1 MGSFRVFNQRNGR
14 LATLAAL
21 SVATVTQAFIPALV
35 SADQIT
41 DRSVALS
48 SASAQATDVSYTVSF
63 TAVQAAGAYVV
74 EFCTNTPL
82 IGQDCTAPT
91 GMVATN
97 AAKGTDGNTTATAVT
112 GAANKLTVTNAITA
126 SQAVKD
132 TFTGITNPQDAGTVY
147 ARIVTYDNPTNAG
160 NYSSTL
166 TSTTGVKDQGSVAL
180 SITDSMGVSGDV
192 LETMQFCVSGDNAQ
206 TPGSTP
212 FSAGCVDTGGNS
224 VTKPALN
231 LGEKNGSVTALDS
244 GHVSTGLVFTQMS
257 TNAQGGAV
265 VYLKSSTTG
274 CGGLTL
280 AGTGACNIKP
290 LTTGAADFAGTAAF
304 GVKLGADVDS
314 GTGSARQAFIH
325 DGSYGSTNYFMN
337 YVAGDAT
344 GVTST
349 YGDPILTTDG
359 TQVNSQD
366 MQLTFGA
373 SIAPNTPAGR
383 YSADLSLIATG
394 TF

>member
-21 SVATVTQAFIPALV
+21 SVATLAQAFVPALV
-35 SADQIT
+35 SADQIS

-48 SASAQATDVSYTVSF
+48 SASAKATGVSYTVNF

-91 GMVATN
+91 GMVATS

-132 TFTGITNPQDAGTVY
+132 TFTGITNPDNAGTVY
-147 ARIVTYDNPTNAG
+147 ARIVTYDNATDAG
-160 NYSSTL
+160 LYTSTL
-166 TSTTGVKDQGSVAL
+166 TSTTGVEDKGSVAL
-180 SITDSMGVSGDV
+180 SITDSMVVSGDV
-192 LETMQFCVSGDNAQ
+192 LETMQFCVSGDQ
-206 TPGSTP
+206 TNPIT
-212 FSAGCVDTGGNS
+212 ADCGGTL
-224 VTKPALN
+224 VAPTLN
-231 LGEKNGSVTALDS
+231 LGEKNGNVTALSS
-244 GHVSTGLVFTQMS
+244 GAVSTGNIQTQIS
-257 TNAQGGAV
+257 TNASGGAV

-274 CGGLTL
+274 CGGLVL
-280 AGTGACNIKP
+280 AGVGDCNIKP

-304 GVKLGADVDS
+304 GVKLGTDVDTGS
-314 GTGSARQAFIH
+314 GSARQAYIH
-325 DGSYGSTNYFMN
+325 DGTYGSTNYFMN
-337 YVAGDAT
+337 YVSGDAT

-359 TQVNSQD
+359 TQVNSQN